1 MLLDLNDKKILK
13 ELGVNA
19 RQTNSR
25 IGKNLKLSQQVISYK
40 VNNLIKREVIKGFFT
55 IINFNQLGFSN
66 FGVLIKLSKLNN
78 LDKERFIK
86 ELEKSKNIL
95 LVNEC
100 GGKWDIILN
109 VLAKNPS
116 HFEEILTY
124 LINKHGN
131 KILNYDAY
139 VTLSGTNLGRKYIT
153 ESTGHPRNL
162 FTSRDA
168 AFELSELDM
177 KILKELS
184 KNARLNASMLE
195 GKIGTNYKTII
206 NRIKKLEEKN
216 IIIGFK
222 PLIDISKLGYFTSKF
237 YLEINRLNEE
247 ENKKFIE
254 FLNKKENIIGTI
266 KMIGKWN
273 YSIGVETR
281 SQEEIW
287 EIYKEIQSFLGE
299 KIREIELI
307 PIFQKH
313 MYNYFPESLLENSLS
328 GGKKI
333 ISK

>member
-1 MLLDLNDKKILK
+1 MAIDLKDKKILK

-19 RQTNSR
+19 RQTNSQ
-25 IGKNLKLSQQVISYK
+25 IGKKLKLSQQVISYK
-40 VNNLIKREVIKGFFT
+40 INNLIEKGVIKGFFT
-55 IINFNQLGFSN
+55 IINFNQLGFIS
-66 FGVLIKLSKLNN
+66 FGVLVKLSKLNN
-78 LDKERFIK
+78 LDKERLIK

-100 GGKWDIILN
+100 GGKWDVILN

-116 HFEEILTY
+116 HFEEILTD

-131 KILNYDAY
+131 KILNYDEY
-139 VTLSGTNLGRKYIT
+139 VVLSGTNLGRKYIAG
-153 ESTGHPRNL
+153 STDHPSNL
-162 FTSRDA
+162 FISGNNP
-168 AFELSELDM
+168 FELSKLDM

-184 KNARLNASMLE
+184 KNARLNASMME
-195 GKIGTNYKTII
+195 SKIGTNYKTII
-206 NRIKKLEEKN
+206 NRIRKLEEKN

-237 YLEINRLNEE
+237 YLGLNKLNEE

-254 FLNKKENIIGTI
+254 FLSKKENIIGTI

-273 YSIGVETR
+273 YSIGVETK

-287 EIYKEIQSFLGE
+287 EIYKEIQSFLGD

-307 PIFQKH
+307 PIFKKH
-313 MYNYFPESLLENSLS
+313 MYNYFPESLL
-328 GGKKI
+328 G
-333 ISK
+333 